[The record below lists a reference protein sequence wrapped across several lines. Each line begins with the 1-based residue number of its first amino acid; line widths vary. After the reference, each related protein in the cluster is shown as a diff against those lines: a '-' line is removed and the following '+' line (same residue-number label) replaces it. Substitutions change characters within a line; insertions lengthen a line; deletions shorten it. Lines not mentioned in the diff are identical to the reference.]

1 MTISN
6 TSKFFK
12 NDYAASRILQL
23 SSQRLILI
31 STVKHTTL
39 ANVSKL
45 DSVLSD

>member
-31 STVKHTTL
+31 STVKHTTFGKCFK
-39 ANVSKL
+39 A
-45 DSVLSD
+45 